1 MHMKWTDVHDIAI
14 ALEEQYPNVVI
25 MTVRY
30 TDLWQWV
37 QQLEGFTDNPDR
49 CSERILQVIQMAW
62 IDERD

>member
-1 MHMKWTDVHDIAI
+1 MKWTDVHDIAI